1 VTTDE
6 PSVRLD
12 LYVRS
17 LGAAGSPDQQE
28 TILRRLQH
36 LDDEGVATT
45 NVVVWGKRLRLDG
58 AAAATE
64 PGQTIQQTV
73 EQFEQWAADNGAS
86 FPSLFQRREVD
97 PLVGERYTA
106 LTLPTLCLAVRVD
119 GALRQVLPCRRGD
132 RHHGVSEFL
141 AAFEPPEAGE
151 GWTVEATGPPVFTVS
166 SE

>member
-1 VTTDE
+1 MTNDE

-17 LGAAGSPDQQE
+17 LGATGSPDQQE
-28 TILRRLQH
+28 AVLRRLQH

-73 EQFEQWAADNGAS
+73 DRFERWAADNGAS
-86 FPSLFQRREVD
+86 FQSLFQRREVD
-97 PLVGERYTA
+97 PLVGEQHTV
-106 LTLPTLCLAVRVD
+106 LTLPSLCLAVRVD
-119 GALRQVLPCRRGD
+119 GSLGQVLPCHQGD
-132 RHHGVSEFL
+132 RHHSILEFL
-141 AAFEPPEAGE
+141 TAFRPPETDENQPVETTEPPA
-151 GWTVEATGPPVFTVS
+151 FTVS